1 LLLTIRDNKRAT
13 VMPQRSKMKMS
24 QRGNVFS
31 LSDILLGCSSAS
43 GQSRTA
49 NLVAKVMGTVHIIKF
64 FQKIICFRE
73 LYILIILFLPHI

>member
-1 LLLTIRDNKRAT
+1 
-13 VMPQRSKMKMS
+13 MKMS

-64 FQKIICFRE
+64 FQKIIFFQCAIHYYNP
-73 LYILIILFLPHI
+73 LSSTHLI